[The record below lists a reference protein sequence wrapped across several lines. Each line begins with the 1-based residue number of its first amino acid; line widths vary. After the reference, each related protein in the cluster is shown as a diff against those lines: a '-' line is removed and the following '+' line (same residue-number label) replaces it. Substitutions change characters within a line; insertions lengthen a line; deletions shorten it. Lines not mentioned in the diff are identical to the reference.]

1 MVDKRIASLKKLKPF
16 SKQELDVIAGKFDG
30 RPDHYNRVTYKIRVK
45 LKIVLDNIRPA
56 LTHQKCVDH
65 EIIEKLLEMTESAL
79 RTAGHN
85 DLSEVVA
92 HVHDEYVKRTV
103 VENDVD

>member
-16 SKQELDVIAGKFDG
+16 SKQELDVISGRFNG
-30 RPDHYNRVTYKIRVK
+30 RPDHYNRVTYKIRLK
-45 LKIVLDNIRPA
+45 TKIVLDNIRPA
-56 LTHQKCVDH
+56 LTHQRCVDAK
-65 EIIEKLLEMTESAL
+65 IIEKLLEMAETAL

-85 DLSEVVA
+85 DLSEVIA
-92 HVHDEYVKRTV
+92 HVHDEFIKRKV

>member
-45 LKIVLDNIRPA
+45 TKVVLDNLRPA
-56 LTHQKCVDH
+56 LTNQRTIDN
-65 EIIEKLLEMTESAL
+65 EIIEKLLEMAETAL
-79 RTAGHN
+79 RTSGYN

-92 HVHDEYVKRTV
+92 HVHDQFVRRTV
-103 VENDVD
+103 VENEVD